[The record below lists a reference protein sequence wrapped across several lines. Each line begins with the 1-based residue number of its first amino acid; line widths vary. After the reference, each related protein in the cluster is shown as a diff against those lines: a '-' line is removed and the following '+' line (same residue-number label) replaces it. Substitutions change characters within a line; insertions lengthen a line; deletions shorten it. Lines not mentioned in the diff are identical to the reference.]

1 MVSRKEIC
9 DYFNGIE
16 VSNEEKKEILL
27 DLENE
32 KTFSFRYGDIIEDC
46 DINKVPKEAREFV
59 RKYKAELF
67 DTYLKKLND
76 ELVTYNLEI
85 VDSNCT
91 IEQLE
96 RSITSLFIK
105 IFEEHKHH
113 SLFFSDIVQR
123 MEYLIKTKDPNYHL
137 IKNNKF
143 IAGWYDALVLKG
155 LLKDYNDFIFLDD
168 FKRKYE
174 VYVLIDD
181 WGETGLNIYDN
192 AIVYNHGDLE
202 TIKSNYNMIKEDIN
216 NWNKSAEIILAP
228 YVHEIMNLSCQ
239 LKRKK
244 TNSYVPSFNLEK
256 NIIQYFEN
264 FDDVN
269 ILICF
274 SQKTGSRYL
283 VLLNKY
289 NFLFAGEYKELDD
302 EPISSIYG
310 VLSPYD
316 DLGNNHYTKET
327 TVDNPLTN
335 LNLRPTS
342 SASVVG
348 RSVVGGLLGG
358 TVGSI
363 AGAASAIN
371 HNLKNEM
378 KRNNEMNSA
387 SQTLQVKIDRFITN
401 LFMSKSKISITFET
415 NSNDGEKIWDFLNE
429 AQNYDKFMIGEYAK
443 EYLENHDY
451 ILNQMSDLDSYV
463 ASKIKWEK
471 YWSEHSSERD
481 ALNKE
486 LEKLENIIEKTSQE
500 IKKLDNQN
508 APLINKIKEKYNVKL
523 EKEEKLIMLDNEIL
537 KLTDDLSK
545 LSLFKIKDRN
555 RLNTIIKEKKQTK
568 NNLEY
573 EIKQQKDEM
582 LKQMNLQIDEI
593 EKEKRDVE
601 DELNHYLD
609 KKQQIIN
616 ELTKER

>member
-1 MVSRKEIC
+1 MINSKKVE

-16 VSNEEKKEILL
+16 VSNKEKKEILL

-32 KTFSFRYGDIIEDC
+32 RKFRFRFGDIIKDC
-46 DINKVPKEAREFV
+46 DINKVPKEVKEFV
-59 RKYKAELF
+59 RKYKSECF
-67 DTYLKKLND
+67 DVYLKDLND

-96 RSITSLFIK
+96 RSITSLLIK
-105 IFEEHKHH
+105 IFEEDKHF
-113 SLFFSDIVQR
+113 SIFFSDIVKR
-123 MEYLIKTKDPNYHL
+123 MKYLIKTKDPNYHL

-143 IAGWYDALVLKG
+143 IAGWIVALVLKG

-168 FKRKYE
+168 FKRKYK
-174 VYVLIDD
+174 VDVLITD
-181 WGETGLNIYDN
+181 WEATGLNIYDN

-202 TIKSNYNMIKEDIN
+202 IIKSNYNMIKEDIN

-239 LKRKK
+239 LKRKNK
-244 TNSYVPSFNLEK
+244 NILSFYLEK

-269 ILICF
+269 ILICS
-274 SQKTGSRYL
+274 SQKLDSDYL

-289 NFLFAGEYKELDD
+289 NFLFAGEYKNLDN

-316 DLGNNHYTKET
+316 DLSNNHYTQER
-327 TVDNPLTN
+327 TVNNLAN

-387 SQTLQVKIDRFITN
+387 SKTFQVKIDRFITK
-401 LFMSKSKISITFET
+401 LFMLKSKISITFET
-415 NSNDGEKIWDFLNE
+415 NSNDGGKIWDFLNE

-443 EYLENHDY
+443 EYLKNHDY

-486 LEKLENIIEKTSQE
+486 LEKLGNIIEKTNQE

-523 EKEEKLIMLDNEIL
+523 EDEEKLIMLDNEIL

-616 ELTKER
+616 ELIKER